1 MNFAK
6 SLLTWF
12 DEHGRHDLPWQ
23 KNMTPYRVW
32 VSEIMLQQT
41 QVKTVIPYYLRFMKS
56 FPTVQSLAKATQEQV
71 LAHWAG
77 LGYYARGRNLHK
89 SAQIIVTDYQGDF
102 PQTYDDIIELSGI
115 GRSTAGAVL
124 SLSLQRRMPIL
135 DGNVKRVLCRFD
147 AIKSWSGNKKTET
160 TLWARADELTPIKR
174 FKDYTQAIMDLGATV
189 CTRSQTKCIIC
200 PVAKDR
206 DAKKSNNV
214 VEFPYSKPKKVIR
227 TKERYF
233 LILQTKDGLV
243 GLVQRPQKGIW
254 GGLWSLVEFDSLAQL
269 NLFLEQNQL
278 AKEFQRLTQFKHTFS
293 HYHLLINPILVQN
306 KKCKI
311 EGIRW
316 FEVEELTGV
325 GLPTPI
331 NKILRNVLHFNRNTV
346 ASV

>member
-12 DEHGRHDLPWQ
+12 DQHGRHDLPWQ

-56 FPTVQSLAKATQEQV
+56 FPTVQSLANATQEQV

-89 SAQIIVTDYQGDF
+89 SAQVIMTKYQGNF

-147 AIKSWSGNKKTET
+147 AVKSWSGNKETES

-189 CTRSQTKCIIC
+189 CTRSQPKCTIC
-200 PVAKDR
+200 PVAKDC
-206 DAKKSNNV
+206 DAKNANKV
-214 VEFPYSKPKKVIR
+214 VEFPYPKPKKVIP
-227 TKERYF
+227 TKEKYF
-233 LILQTKDGLV
+233 LILQSKEGLL

-254 GGLWSLVEFDSLAQL
+254 GGLWSLIEFDSIALL
-269 NLFLEQNQL
+269 EVYLEQRQL
-278 AKEFQRLTQFKHTFS
+278 EKTYQTLTQFKHTFS
-293 HYHLLINPILVQN
+293 HYHLLMTPVLVQS
-306 KKCKI
+306 KKCEI
-311 EGIRW
+311 EGVRW
-316 FEVEELTGV
+316 FEKEALTGV
-325 GLPTPI
+325 GLPAPVK
-331 NKILRNVLHFNRNTV
+331 KILRDVLHLNRNAV
-346 ASV
+346 AGV